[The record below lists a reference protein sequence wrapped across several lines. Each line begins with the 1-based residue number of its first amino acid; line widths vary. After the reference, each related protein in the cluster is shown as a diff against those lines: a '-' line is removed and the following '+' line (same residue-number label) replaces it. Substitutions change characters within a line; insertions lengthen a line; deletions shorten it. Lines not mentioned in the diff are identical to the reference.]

1 MNNNNNNRHN
11 NRTRDTRY
19 MTDNQFH
26 HALRTG
32 ETNDKWI
39 TDRQWP
45 KVLREVWR
53 RKGQVYGHVV
63 RAVRNGYSVDLLG
76 QRAFMYAND
85 SHPDTEDY
93 IGKQLVFE
101 IKHFET
107 TQYEGRAQTNIIVTN
122 NIYHDNQD

>member
-1 MNNNNNNRHN
+1 
-11 NRTRDTRY
+11 
-19 MTDNQFH
+19 
-26 HALRTG
+26 
-32 ETNDKWI
+32 
-39 TDRQWP
+39 
-45 KVLREVWR
+45 
-53 RKGQVYGHVV
+53 VYGHVV

-93 IGKQLVFE
+93 MGKKVVFE

-122 NIYHDNQD
+122 NIYHDSQD

>member
-1 MNNNNNNRHN
+1 MKNQNNNRNYN
-11 NRTRDTRY
+11 NSKY
-19 MTDNQFH
+19 MTDNQFN

-32 ETNDKWI
+32 DTKGKWI

-53 RKGQVYGHVV
+53 RQGQVYGHVV
-63 RAVRNGYSVDLLG
+63 QQVENGYTVDLLG

-85 SHPDTEDY
+85 AHPDTDDY
-93 IGKQLVFE
+93 IGQQLVFE

-107 TQYEGRAQTNIIVTN
+107 TQWKGRPQTNIIVTN
-122 NIYHDNQD
+122 NIYHQDAD